1 LSKGCK
7 PAHNALFYVA
17 DTNIIGAMDSSENTA
32 FDRLKLAALRPTR
45 QRMALAE
52 LMFRDGDR
60 HVTAE
65 QVFAEAQESGIQV
78 SLATVYNTLH
88 QFTEAG
94 LLREVVMAPGRSYF
108 DTNTSEHH
116 HFYFE
121 DSGELCDIPG
131 PAVALA
137 CCPTPP
143 RGTEITRIEVI
154 IRVGKSR

>member
-1 LSKGCK
+1 LSD
-7 PAHNALFYVA
+7 PAALH
-17 DTNIIGAMDSSENTA
+17 
-32 FDRLKLAALRPTR
+32 RLKTASLRPTR
-45 QRMALAE
+45 QRMALAS
-52 LMFRDGDR
+52 LMFREGDR

-65 QVFAEAQESGIQV
+65 QVYAEAREAGIQV

-108 DTNTSEHH
+108 DTNTSQHH

-131 PAVALA
+131 PSVALA
-137 CCPTPP
+137 SCPEPP
-143 RGTEITRIEVI
+143 KGTAITRVEVI
-154 IRVGKSR
+154 IRVGKTLEPSA